1 MKKIRRICIIVGLL
15 VFMTACSSGKEE
27 VEGSVENVDGSV
39 ENTENADTPEFENL
53 AKELSLSMVGG
64 AFAPVTELFTE
75 EVAAQLTEA
84 ALKQAWN
91 TTVAALGKYI
101 DVYEVKQEQ
110 KGEATLVNV
119 ILAYEKQGLT
129 VLYTFTAEGKIQ
141 GLWLNYYPIP
151 EEEKVTEDF
160 YEEDLLV
167 GEYQLAG
174 KLTLPKDV
182 ENPPLVILIH
192 GSGQS
197 DMDETIGAAGNKVFR
212 DLAWGLAKLG
222 VGSIRYNKR
231 YYQLPELA
239 DDQITID
246 SEVIEDV
253 IAAIAIGGEYSDKV
267 WLLGHSL
274 GGMIAPKIALE
285 EANITGFIS
294 LAGSPRHLADIV
306 YDQNVDA
313 LNQSKDYSTEEKEQ
327 LLKDVALMVE
337 QAKEATL
344 DTKEAIFGISGRYW
358 GSLNQIQMDEVM
370 SQLQIP
376 MLFLQGEADFQ
387 VKVESDFAA
396 WKELLKDHEGV
407 EFVQFPGLNHLFM
420 PTQGKRDIT
429 DYNVEAEVAQEVID
443 EIAQFMLDAS

>member
-1 MKKIRRICIIVGLL
+1 MKEIRKIFIVLSLL
-15 VFMTACSSGKEE
+15 VVLAACSSDKKEVAE
-27 VEGSVENVDGSV
+27 NVESVENA
-39 ENTENADTPEFENL
+39 EIQEFESL

-64 AFAPVTELFTE
+64 VFAPLTELFTE

-91 TTVAALGKYI
+91 TTVAELGKYV
-101 DVYEVKQEQ
+101 DVYEVKTEN
-110 KGEATLVNV
+110 KGEATLVTV

-151 EEEKVTEDF
+151 EEEKVTED
-160 YEEDLLV
+160 YVEEKILV
-167 GEYQLAG
+167 GEYELEG

-182 ENPPLVILIH
+182 ENPPIVILIH

-253 IAAIAIGGEYSDKV
+253 MAAIALGREYSDKV

-274 GGMIAPKIALE
+274 GGMIAPQIAMKDGE
-285 EANITGFIS
+285 IAGFIS
-294 LAGSPRHLADIV
+294 LAGSPRHLADII

-313 LNQSKDYSTEEKEQ
+313 LNQSEAYSAEEKEQ
-327 LLKDVALMVE
+327 LLKDVAGMVE

-344 DTKEAIFGISGRYW
+344 DTKEVIFGISGRYW
-358 GSLNQIQMDEVM
+358 GSLNQIQMNEIM

-396 WKELLKDHEGV
+396 WKELLKDHE
-407 EFVQFPGLNHLFM
+407 EVQFIQFPSLNHLFM
-420 PTQGKRDIT
+420 PTQGKHDIT
-429 DYNVEAEVAQEVID
+429 DYNVEAEVSQEVID
-443 EIAQFMLDAS
+443 EIVQFITVRF